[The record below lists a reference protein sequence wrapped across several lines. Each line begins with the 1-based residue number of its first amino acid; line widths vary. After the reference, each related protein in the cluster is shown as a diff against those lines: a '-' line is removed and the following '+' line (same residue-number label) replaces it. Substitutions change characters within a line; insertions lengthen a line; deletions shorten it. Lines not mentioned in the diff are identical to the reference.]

1 MRKKSRGRKSPCQRG
16 LLFAAFLTLFLA
28 AGIPSRAQSGDE
40 SVAAGTAFRVVKG
53 QVVDRNQEPLVSV
66 SVVVKGTKSGTVTD
80 ANGTFSLSVPTG
92 ERTLQFSYLGMLP
105 RERRL
110 RAGRG
115 DIDLGRIILEED
127 RNSLSEVVVTGYQN
141 IDRRHLTSAVSSV
154 RMEDIRI
161 PGATNLEQML
171 QGRVPDM
178 VVTTNSGEINATP
191 RLQIRGT
198 STIIG
203 NREPLWVVDGII
215 VNDPVSLSPD
225 VLNDPDYVN
234 RIGNAISGLNPQDI
248 DRLDVLKDAA
258 ATALYGTRAA
268 NGVIVI
274 TTKKGSVGRPMVSYS
289 TTGTFRS
296 RPYYTDRRMDLMN
309 SKERIAFSQYLVSMH
324 YIYPINMPMVGYEY
338 ALQNLYNG
346 TYTEEQFQKEVQR
359 MQTMN
364 TDWFDLLAR
373 NSFSQDHN
381 VSISGGSPK
390 VRYYA
395 SMGYTDE
402 NDVVK
407 GNDHRRY
414 TANGKLDLAL
424 SEKLHL
430 SFNLGGY
437 LAKKGYPQVNAIDY
451 AYNTSRA
458 IPAYQDNG
466 TYAYYKKNGTN
477 NAGYLNFNIL
487 NELENGR
494 QRQDVTG
501 ATVTANLHYA
511 ATEWLSINGILSA
524 STSHT
529 DREGYW
535 GEQTFHAANL
545 RKADYGV
552 EPGAES
558 LMPYGG
564 ELNTGRDKN
573 NSYTA
578 RLQANFSKSFGAKAQ
593 HHLSAVLGGELN
605 SNHYEAYSRIDRGYF
620 QNRGKKFMNDVA
632 SKFTAY
638 DAWLRSNV
646 PTVIDNLT
654 NLLSAYATTSYS
666 YGDYFTLNANA
677 RFDGS
682 NKFGRRSNE
691 KLLPVWSV
699 SGMTDLASILHL
711 KREKGIL
718 SSLILKASYGEQGN
732 MLDGQTSELVIRKGS
747 ISSYYNELYSMAAA
761 FANPDLK
768 WEQTR
773 SSNFAVEGSLFD
785 NRLMLGFEYY
795 YKKTTDAF
803 MSKEISDV
811 NGYSSYVVNSGTIT
825 NRGYNLNITVIPLR
839 NKDLYWSLSTSLS
852 KVMNKMDTAPGADTY
867 ELANFLNGT
876 AVVKGQPVG
885 TFYSYKFTGLD
896 PEDGGPMFDD
906 GKDKKDELMSMNKY
920 NTFTSVLTPSGRRD
934 PNITGSINNTL
945 SWKNFRLNV
954 SLYYSLGAK
963 TRLFRIFKDFVEGYT
978 TEMNVNR
985 DLLSAWRKPGDELTT
1000 NIPAVMGISSPGY
1013 GKYFRHW
1020 SSVYNYNGVKIAD
1033 NAWTMFD
1040 YSDARVVSAN
1050 YMKVQNVSLTY
1061 DFPVSWLSTCRLQRL
1076 AVTLGVTNLYTFCS
1090 SRLKGQ
1096 TPTQSG
1102 FSEVQLSDIPA
1113 WTLGLNVR
1121 F

>member
-1 MRKKSRGRKSPCQRG
+1 
-16 LLFAAFLTLFLA
+16 
-28 AGIPSRAQSGDE
+28 
-40 SVAAGTAFRVVKG
+40 
-53 QVVDRNQEPLVSV
+53 
-66 SVVVKGTKSGTVTD
+66 
-80 ANGTFSLSVPTG
+80 
-92 ERTLQFSYLGMLP
+92 
-105 RERRL
+105 
-110 RAGRG
+110 
-115 DIDLGRIILEED
+115 
-127 RNSLSEVVVTGYQN
+127 
-141 IDRRHLTSAVSSV
+141 
-154 RMEDIRI
+154 
-161 PGATNLEQML
+161 
-171 QGRVPDM
+171 
-178 VVTTNSGEINATP
+178 
-191 RLQIRGT
+191 
-198 STIIG
+198 
-203 NREPLWVVDGII
+203 
-215 VNDPVSLSPD
+215 
-225 VLNDPDYVN
+225 
-234 RIGNAISGLNPQDI
+234 
-248 DRLDVLKDAA
+248 
-258 ATALYGTRAA
+258 
-268 NGVIVI
+268 
-274 TTKKGSVGRPMVSYS
+274 
-289 TTGTFRS
+289 
-296 RPYYTDRRMDLMN
+296 
-309 SKERIAFSQYLVSMH
+309 
-324 YIYPINMPMVGYEY
+324 
-338 ALQNLYNG
+338 
-346 TYTEEQFQKEVQR
+346 
-359 MQTMN
+359 
-364 TDWFDLLAR
+364 
-373 NSFSQDHN
+373 
-381 VSISGGSPK
+381 
-390 VRYYA
+390 
-395 SMGYTDE
+395 
-402 NDVVK
+402 
-407 GNDHRRY
+407 
-414 TANGKLDLAL
+414 
-424 SEKLHL
+424 
-430 SFNLGGY
+430 
-437 LAKKGYPQVNAIDY
+437 
-451 AYNTSRA
+451 
-458 IPAYQDNG
+458 
-466 TYAYYKKNGTN
+466 
-477 NAGYLNFNIL
+477 
-487 NELENGR
+487 
-494 QRQDVTG
+494 
-501 ATVTANLHYA
+501 
-511 ATEWLSINGILSA
+511 
-524 STSHT
+524 
-529 DREGYW
+529 
-535 GEQTFHAANL
+535 
-545 RKADYGV
+545 
-552 EPGAES
+552 
-558 LMPYGG
+558 
-564 ELNTGRDKN
+564 
-573 NSYTA
+573 
-578 RLQANFSKSFGAKAQ
+578 
-593 HHLSAVLGGELN
+593 
-605 SNHYEAYSRIDRGYF
+605 
-620 QNRGKKFMNDVA
+620 
-632 SKFTAY
+632 
-638 DAWLRSNV
+638 
-646 PTVIDNLT
+646 
-654 NLLSAYATTSYS
+654 
-666 YGDYFTLNANA
+666 
-677 RFDGS
+677 
-682 NKFGRRSNE
+682 
-691 KLLPVWSV
+691 
-699 SGMTDLASILHL
+699 MTDLASILHL

-768 WEQTR
+768 WEKTR

-785 NRLMLGFEYY
+785 NRLMMGFEYY

-825 NRGYNLNITVIPLR
+825 NRGYNLNITAIPLR

-1000 NIPAVMGISSPGY
+1000 DIPAVMGISSPGY